1 MIYLLEQMGITF
13 NNELTLKNFLIMKK
27 IKKSLFAI
35 LCASL
40 FPLIYII
47 GKTIIWFFHHWVY
60 DWFYE
65 NS

>member
-13 NNELTLKNFLIMKK
+13 DDELTLKNFLIMKK

-40 FPLIYII
+40 FPLIYVI
-47 GKTIIWFFHHWVY
+47 GKTIIWFFHH
-60 DWFYE
+60 
-65 NS
+65 